1 MLFCLSVFTESFS
14 FLFSHISEMEEEI
27 SDWNTTYRQ
36 IKSRRKE
43 LEK

>member
-1 MLFCLSVFTESFS
+1 MLFCLSVFTEFFS
-14 FLFSHISEMEEEI
+14 ILFSHIFEMEKEI
-27 SDWNTTYRQ
+27 SDWNATYRQ